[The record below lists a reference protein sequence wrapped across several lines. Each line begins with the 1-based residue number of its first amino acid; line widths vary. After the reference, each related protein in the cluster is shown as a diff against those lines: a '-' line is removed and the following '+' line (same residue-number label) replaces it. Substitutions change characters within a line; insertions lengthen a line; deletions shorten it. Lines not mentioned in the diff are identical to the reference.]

1 MIEGGILMIINTHL
15 LFSRLIFNHCLNE
28 LDFKLSKGIFMYG
41 NIKPDIFSDETNN
54 SHSLEDSTNAV
65 QECINKLLS
74 NELTI
79 QQFSLNLGI
88 LCHYTCDFFCIYHRK
103 EFTKKSIFK
112 HLMYEIQLD
121 FKLIS
126 LLINRRLKP
135 LKNKNFPQKDILSI
149 ILQMEKKYC
158 EEKNSII
165 KDITYAL
172 STAILISES
181 VLHFSSIKVQNNKL
195 STTEIYNLPKTD
207 FIV

>member
-1 MIEGGILMIINTHL
+1 MIINTHL
-15 LFSRLIFNHCLNE
+15 LFSKLIFNHCLNE

-41 NIKPDIFSDETNN
+41 NIKPDIFSEHANN

-65 QECINKLLS
+65 QQYINKLLS
-74 NELTI
+74 NELTL

-103 EFTKKSIFK
+103 EFTKKNIFK
-112 HLMYEIQLD
+112 HIIYEIQLHL
-121 FKLIS
+121 KLIS
-126 LLINRRLKP
+126 LLITRRLKP
-135 LKNKNFPQKDILSI
+135 LKNKRFPQKDILSI
-149 ILQMEKKYC
+149 ILEMQKKYL

-172 STAILISES
+172 STAMLISES
-181 VLHFSSIKVQNNKL
+181 VLHFSNITVQN
-195 STTEIYNLPKTD
+195 TEVNTDDIYNLSKTD